1 MGASLQPLKQPRMHS
16 SLCFVASLAVV
27 SANVG
32 SQVSFNGMT
41 HAVNHLAGGDRLAAA
56 AHASALQA
64 QGFQGGFQG
73 FQGPAT
79 AGFQGGF
86 RGFQGPA
93 APGFQGQFQGFQGP
107 AAAPAAL
114 LSRLPL
120 LSRLASSVS
129 RAPLP
134 SRVLLQPS
142 RDRLLLEALSTS
154 KETLELLL
162 WSTSELHTARL
173 FI

>member
-1 MGASLQPLKQPRMHS
+1 MGVSLQPLKQPRMHS

-64 QGFQGGFQG
+64 QGFQGGFRGFQGPATTG

-79 AGFQGGF
+79 AGFQG
-86 RGFQGPA
+86 PA
-93 APGFQGQFQGFQGP
+93 TAGFQGQFQGFQGP
-107 AAAPAAL
+107 AAAPAAPAFQATPAFQAGQQRFQ
-114 LSRLPL
+114 S
-120 LSRLASSVS
+120 AAAFQGA
-129 RAPLP
+129 APAFQGQAAP
-134 SRVLLQPS
+134 GGFVNFQG
-142 RDRLLLEALSTS
+142 
-154 KETLELLL
+154 
-162 WSTSELHTARL
+162 
-173 FI
+173 

>member
-1 MGASLQPLKQPRMHS
+1 MGSTSPAPQGSIMHS

-79 AGFQGGF
+79 TGFQGPATAGFQGGF

-93 APGFQGQFQGFQGP
+93 TPGFQGQFQGFQGP
-107 AAAPAAL
+107 AAAPAAPAFQAGQQRFQ
-114 LSRLPL
+114 S
-120 LSRLASSVS
+120 AAAFQGA
-129 RAPLP
+129 APAFQGQAAP
-134 SRVLLQPS
+134 GGFVNFQG
-142 RDRLLLEALSTS
+142 
-154 KETLELLL
+154 
-162 WSTSELHTARL
+162 
-173 FI
+173 

>member
-1 MGASLQPLKQPRMHS
+1 MGTYPAPQASMQS
-16 SLCFVASLAVV
+16 SLCFVATLAVV

-56 AHASALQA
+56 AHATALQA
-64 QGFQGGFQG
+64 QGFQGGFQGFQGQATPGFQGPATAG

-93 APGFQGQFQGFQGP
+93 PARAPAAFQGAPAFQ
-107 AAAPAAL
+107 AAPA
-114 LSRLPL
+114 
-120 LSRLASSVS
+120 
-129 RAPLP
+129 
-134 SRVLLQPS
+134 
-142 RDRLLLEALSTS
+142 
-154 KETLELLL
+154 
-162 WSTSELHTARL
+162 
-173 FI
+173 